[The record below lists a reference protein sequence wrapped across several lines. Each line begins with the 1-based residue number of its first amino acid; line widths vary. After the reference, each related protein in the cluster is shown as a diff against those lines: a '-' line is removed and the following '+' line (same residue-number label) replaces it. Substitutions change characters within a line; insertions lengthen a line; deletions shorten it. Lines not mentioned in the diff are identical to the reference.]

1 MHPPSAH
8 NRLHSGT
15 LLRDV
20 QGLPARADLRAAVQL
35 GSSPV
40 VRQTGKVH
48 RSKDLP
54 GCSLQQ
60 LVNL

>member
-1 MHPPSAH
+1 
-8 NRLHSGT
+8 
-15 LLRDV
+15 
-20 QGLPARADLRAAVQL
+20 LPARADLRAAVQL